1 MRTHIYRIFLFT
13 VGTLFAPYISGQ
25 ICLTEMDSITISKP
39 KIKEN
44 LYRFFDS
51 VNKEIQFGPM
61 KAESVPYK
69 TNVKFYDFAKSVI
82 TTLAGFGSSS
92 STEVNWKISGN
103 IKCNDALPDW
113 TVSLFCEGFIREERV
128 VVSDNGS
135 RSAETNETNWY
146 TWDKD
151 AAGILTENYDTIG
164 LFSIIMNPREDT
176 LIKSYSSDIFPRLK
190 DQNSGLKI
198 KWSASWKPKD
208 GADYAIIGRFREQDF
223 IIIRNGTDRKAY
235 IYLSNSLIC
244 LFQSG
249 LDFPGIARKYRIMPY
264 LLINKNVSEID
275 KRDLFRLAMVSC
287 CISIAL
293 DSRN

>member
-1 MRTHIYRIFLFT
+1 MRKHIYRIFFFS

-25 ICLTEMDSITISKP
+25 ICLTEMDSIAISKP

-44 LYRFFDS
+44 LYRFSDS

-61 KAESVPYK
+61 RAESVAYK
-69 TNVKFYDFAKSVI
+69 TKVKFHDFAKSVI

-92 STEVNWKISGN
+92 STDVNWKISGI
-103 IKCNDALPDW
+103 IKCNDVLPDW
-113 TVSLFCEGFIREERV
+113 IVSLFCEGFIREERV
-128 VVSDNGS
+128 FVSDNGS
-135 RSAETNETNWY
+135 RSEEINETNWY
-146 TWDKD
+146 KWDKD
-151 AAGILTENYDTIG
+151 AAGILIENYDTIG

-190 DQNSGLKI
+190 EQNSSSKI
-198 KWSASWKPKD
+198 KWSASWKPND
-208 GADYAIIGRFREQDF
+208 GADYAIIGRFRGQDF
-223 IIIRNGTDRKAY
+223 IIIRNGTDRKVY

-244 LFQSG
+244 LFQSE
-249 LDFPGIARKYRIMPY
+249 LNFPGIAKKYRIVPY
-264 LLINKNVSEID
+264 LLIKNNISEIS

-287 CISIAL
+287 CISTAL